1 MSKKLIN
8 MRLSFYFVLAM
19 ICCCGAFKS
28 YAIQSRDTIY
38 PIFQFPQNKI
48 PRIDG
53 DFSDWNLVPENFAI
67 GLDQMKESIN
77 GIGFNLDATDLDIS
91 VKVGWVKDLN
101 RLYFYVE
108 VFDDFW
114 EFQQLDIKQDIF
126 ELVIDADVS
135 GGNFIKKWNTN
146 KNRIPIEELHFRGHG
161 AHAQNYHIFMPALN
175 KDWSMVWGNT
185 PWIKDFPYANAA
197 YKHNL
202 EQGKPGLF
210 KMEFW
215 ITPFDYAAIEGINCS
230 AVSQLKENEIIAMSW
245 SVLDYDDDN
254 KERKDFIN
262 LAHNIEMIHDGDF
275 MNVFRLMPLTEELKP
290 DLQANW
296 SFVEVD
302 RDRRVFAFKDE
313 SLGKVETWK
322 WDFGDGTI
330 SKEQNPIHQYNTAG
344 HWTVVL
350 TVENKDGK
358 SIRSKVWDVVTK

>member
-1 MSKKLIN
+1 
-8 MRLSFYFVLAM
+8 MRLLSCLVL
-19 ICCCGAFKS
+19 IIVCGLGTFKS
-28 YAIQSRDTIY
+28 YAFQSRDTIY
-38 PIFQFPQNKI
+38 PIFQFPQHKM

-53 DFSDWNLVPENFAI
+53 DFSDWDLVPDTYAI

-77 GIGFNLDATDLDIS
+77 GIGFNLDPTDLDIT
-91 VKVGWVKDLN
+91 VKVAWVKDLN

-114 EFQQLDIKQDIF
+114 EFEQLDIKQDIF
-126 ELVIDADVS
+126 ELVVDADVS

-146 KNRIPIEELHFRGHG
+146 IDRIPIEELHFRGHG
-161 AHAQNYHIFMPALN
+161 SHAQNYHVFMPAKN
-175 KDWSMVWGNT
+175 KDWAMVWGNT

-202 EQGKPGLF
+202 KQGKSGLL

-215 ITPFDYAAIEGINCS
+215 ITPFDYAAIEGINRS
-230 AVSQLKENEIIAMSW
+230 AVSELKENEIIAMSW
-245 SVLDYDDDN
+245 CVLDYDDDN

-262 LAHNIEMIHDGDF
+262 LAHNINMIHDGDF
-275 MNVFRLMPLTEELKP
+275 LNAFRLMPLTKALKP
-290 DLQANW
+290 KLQANW

-313 SLGKVETWK
+313 SLGNVEKWT
-322 WDFGDGTI
+322 WDFGDGTT
-330 SKEQNPIHQYNTAG
+330 SNQQNPVHQYSIG
-344 HWTVVL
+344 DHWTVVL
-350 TVENKDGK
+350 TVENKEDK